1 MGTNTKKFTIRYL
14 RPPRSSREKEKLVHR
29 FKNFFL
35 SFLSDER
42 SNFPCNDARDPSS
55 FTQPPFPF
63 FLSGYF
69 YLAER
74 SSYRKKKKK
83 EIGNFERGKE
93 ERCKRGR
100 AGQRERE
107 KKIGNI
113 GIFPGIK
120 IRILHCLNR
129 GGFNETISR
138 VFPTSMQLHDNGRA

>member
-1 MGTNTKKFTIRYL
+1 MMGTNTKKFTIRYL

-55 FTQPPFPF
+55 FTQPPFR
-63 FLSGYF
+63 FLS
-69 YLAER
+69 
-74 SSYRKKKKK
+74 SSPVTFISPNDLHTGRKKK

-100 AGQRERE
+100 AGQRER
-107 KKIGNI
+107 KK
-113 GIFPGIK
+113 
-120 IRILHCLNR
+120 NR
-129 GGFNETISR
+129 KHRYISR
-138 VFPTSMQLHDNGRA
+138 DQD